1 MTQLEGGRVKTQGF
15 DDMQGMMTEEGDHDS
30 ARGDDT
36 TGG

>member
-1 MTQLEGGRVKTQGF
+1 MTEEGDHDSARGDNR
-15 DDMQGMMTEEGDHDS
+15 GMMTEEGDHDS